1 MTVMREGRAPSA
13 GARLVRPPAA
23 RVLGES
29 LQVVLRSSEME
40 RGVTARANHLGPW
53 RLVSDR
59 GGTRDGDGGDTRP
72 LYAGCFRRCRMDVS
86 PPLPAAKNS
95 SGI

>member
-53 RLVSDR
+53 RLVSDV
-59 GGTRDGDGGDTRP
+59 GVLGTAMVVTQDPYTQDASVG
-72 LYAGCFRRCRMDVS
+72 AGWT
-86 PPLPAAKNS
+86 
-95 SGI
+95 